1 MSKRSN
7 GNADYY
13 KTARRERPGQ
23 NPGQDIEPELLEG
36 KLSRG
41 KVYHGKGG
49 RSEKTETVARTED
62 QEKAAKGGTQL
73 SQKSGKKSSAQK
85 QAAARHD
92 FGTPPA
98 ASPVPGAFGK
108 GGRTAQRGKRRPSG
122 DNIDKANRP

>member
-1 MSKRSN
+1 MSKRIN
-7 GNADYY
+7 VNPGYY
-13 KTARRERPGQ
+13 KTAGRER
-23 NPGQDIEPELLEG
+23 PGQDIEPELE
-36 KLSRG
+36 KRRLSTG

-62 QEKAAKGGTQL
+62 QEKAAKGSPQL

-98 ASPVPGAFGK
+98 ANPVPGAFGK
-108 GGRTAQRGKRRPSG
+108 RGRTAQRGKRRPSS